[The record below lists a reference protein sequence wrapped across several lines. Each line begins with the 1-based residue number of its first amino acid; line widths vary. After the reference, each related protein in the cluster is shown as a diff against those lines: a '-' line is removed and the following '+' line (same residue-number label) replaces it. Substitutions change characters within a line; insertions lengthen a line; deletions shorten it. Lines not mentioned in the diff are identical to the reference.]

1 MNEFETKIIEF
12 LQTNASTGWI
22 TLFQFITLLGSYLG
36 FAIIFVILF
45 IKQRKLSYVF
55 AVTFVVASVFNQL
68 LKLIIARDRPFVNN
82 PQILNYGGESGYSM
96 PSGHSL
102 CGGLFATFL
111 FYNILT
117 TSKYKTTKILG
128 GAFCILFPFLIAYS
142 RMVLGVHYLSDT
154 LAGITLGV
162 IFAIL
167 GILVYRYCIKKYNT
181 RKTKENLQ

>member
-1 MNEFETKIIEF
+1 MNEFETNLIEF
-12 LQTNASTGWI
+12 LQTNASIGWI
-22 TLFQFITLLGSYLG
+22 SLFQFITMLGSYLG
-36 FAIIFVILF
+36 FIIVFAILF

-128 GAFCILFPFLIAYS
+128 GIFCVLFPFLIAYS

-154 LAGITLGV
+154 LVGIALGV
-162 IFAIL
+162 IFAVL
-167 GILVYRYCIKKYNT
+167 GIYLYRYYMKRRNKA
-181 RKTKENLQ
+181 KTQENLQ